1 MAVGSRNDAVA
12 FDPGVGD
19 LTADVLV
26 GDADDH
32 AVLGRVVLVLGLND
46 QLLAGIVV
54 SLALPAPAELD
65 LEPLEVGLVLDN
77 FDERLLRKE

>member
-1 MAVGSRNDAVA
+1 MAISGSNHTVSLKPSVQNLA
-12 FDPGVGD
+12 
-19 LTADVLV
+19 ADVLV
-26 GDADDH
+26 GYSDNH
-32 AVLGRVVLVLGLND
+32 AVLGRVVLVLGLDNKT
-46 QLLAGIVV
+46 LASIVI